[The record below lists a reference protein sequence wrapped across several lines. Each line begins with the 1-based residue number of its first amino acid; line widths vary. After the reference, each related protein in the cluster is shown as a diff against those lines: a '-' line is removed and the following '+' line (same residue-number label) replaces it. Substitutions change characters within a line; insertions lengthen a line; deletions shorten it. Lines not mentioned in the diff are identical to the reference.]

1 MSDASGQQREFRPRL
16 RPARPEAP
24 SNLAP
29 GADDHL
35 DEETSA
41 AFALG
46 ALDGLERDLV
56 EFHIRFCQRCAAI
69 AERDLQTTGFLPFV
83 VAPAVPPLDVKAAL
97 FARIG
102 HTQRLTVSVAP
113 PVAEAPSVLRSL
125 TLPASYPVAPG
136 AGTAAPVAAAA
147 AVPGRSFGRVG
158 SVLSVPLLVALVA
171 TGFWGFQLQDRLATQ
186 GSRVNA
192 LEAQVANFGAG
203 ETIQFQPGTGMPQAQ
218 GQLLLG
224 ANELAGMLDVD
235 LNSDAAA
242 GTYEVWGVDES
253 GNLGPITELQVG
265 DDGKGQAQFTL
276 DQPYSTYESVQI
288 VPKATALDGEA
299 RQDAVV
305 LQLGN
310 QQMGS
315 TGSALAP
322 MP

>member
-1 MSDASGQQREFRPRL
+1 MSDASGQQRESRPRL

-113 PVAEAPSVLRSL
+113 PVAEAPSALRSL
-125 TLPASYPVAPG
+125 TLPASHPISRAAAP
-136 AGTAAPVAAAA
+136 AAPVVAAA

-192 LEAQVANFGAG
+192 LEAQVANFGSG
-203 ETIQFQPGTGMPQAQ
+203 TSIPMSPGVAVPQAE
-218 GQLLLG
+218 GRLLLG
-224 ANELAGMLDVD
+224 ANEQAGILEVD
-235 LNSDAAA
+235 LNSDTAA
-242 GTYEVWGVDES
+242 GDYELWGWDEN
-253 GNLGPITELQVG
+253 GNYGPITDLQVG
-265 DDGKGQAQFTL
+265 ADGKGKAQFNL
-276 DQPYSTYESVQI
+276 DQPFSTYDSIQI

-310 QQMGS
+310 AQMGS